1 MKASQKTLIV
11 VSNEF
16 EAKQVVEIARGK
28 RNIEIIALSLDA
40 EFYLD
45 QTFSSWQN
53 PLYDLIDKK
62 SSISV
67 YKYLYPNFKISYD
80 FAGDSYYQYIRDRF
94 AYFLTEIDRSIDFAS
109 KTIDKFKP
117 KLIITG
123 ELIDYQG
130 ASIINGSL
138 KKNAFC
144 LIAKSRKIPYRILA
158 AEGLHTSFK
167 QRVGPI
173 LQQIR
178 TIIKQK
184 INDGK
189 TDLLIVATGK
199 HVIQMAGLIQEIK
212 NAGFQI
218 KILTYNMTFAYKKQ
232 LYNLSFHYL

>member
-109 KTIDKFKP
+109 KTIDNYHRR
-117 KLIITG
+117 
-123 ELIDYQG
+123 ID
-130 ASIINGSL
+130 
-138 KKNAFC
+138 
-144 LIAKSRKIPYRILA
+144 
-158 AEGLHTSFK
+158 
-167 QRVGPI
+167 
-173 LQQIR
+173 
-178 TIIKQK
+178 
-184 INDGK
+184 
-189 TDLLIVATGK
+189 
-199 HVIQMAGLIQEIK
+199 
-212 NAGFQI
+212 
-218 KILTYNMTFAYKKQ
+218 
-232 LYNLSFHYL
+232 